1 MKKLTV
7 SKKTFCD
14 MLGKLIASGVG
25 FEADENGDGEIV
37 IQFTGA
43 Y

>member
-1 MKKLTV
+1 MRKLTV
-7 SKKTFCD
+7 SKKTFFD

-25 FEADENGDGEIV
+25 FDSNENENGEIV
-37 IQFTGA
+37 IEFTGA